1 MTVLGSKENSNTNIL
16 YIYIYIYIYISPIS
30 SGYEGIHNM
39 IISLIIY
46 LNYYNDFLNLKLQ

>member
-16 YIYIYIYIYISPIS
+16 YIYIYIYISPIS